1 MSDEKTDILIKS
13 ALEGD
18 MRSFEELIYQYEK
31 KVYNV
36 ALRVFKNPEDAKDI
50 SQDVFIKIY
59 KNLNKFDNKSSFSTW
74 LYRITT
80 NTCIDE
86 LRKRKGRE
94 TISIDNDIEDDEG
107 SFKRE
112 FADNEP
118 TPEEKVISKEGES
131 EIIKSMNTLSDEH
144 RTIIVMRDIEGLS
157 YTEISEAIGIS
168 IGTVKS
174 RISRARLQ
182 LKNIIL
188 KNREQKDFQIVN
200 INERRAR

>member
-13 ALEGD
+13 ALKGD
-18 MRSFEELIYQYEK
+18 MQSFEELMYQYEK

-59 KNLNKFDNKSSFSTW
+59 KNLDKFDNKSSFSTW

-86 LRKRKGRE
+86 LRKRKGKE

-107 SFKRE
+107 NFKRE

-157 YTEISEAIGIS
+157 YTEISEIIGVS

-188 KNREQKDFQIVN
+188 KREQKDFNLVN
-200 INERRAR
+200 MNERRAR

>member
-13 ALEGD
+13 ALKGD
-18 MRSFEELIYQYEK
+18 MQSFEELMYQYEK

-59 KNLNKFDNKSSFSTW
+59 KNLDKFDNKSSFSTW
-74 LYRITT
+74 IYRITT

-86 LRKRKGRE
+86 LRKRKGKE
-94 TISIDNDIEDDEG
+94 TVSIDNDIEDDEG
-107 SFKRE
+107 RFKRE

-157 YTEISEAIGIS
+157 YTEISEIIGVS

-188 KNREQKDFQIVN
+188 KREQKDFKVVN
-200 INERRAR
+200 INERRVK

>member
-18 MRSFEELIYQYEK
+18 MQSFEELIYQYEK

-59 KNLNKFDNKSSFSTW
+59 KNLDKFDNKSSFSTW

-86 LRKRKGRE
+86 LRKRKGKE
-94 TISIDNDIEDDEG
+94 TVSIDNDIEDDEG
-107 SFKRE
+107 KFKRE

-144 RTIIVMRDIEGLS
+144 RTIIVMRDIQGLS
-157 YTEISEAIGIS
+157 YTEISEIIGVS

-188 KNREQKDFQIVN
+188 KREQKDFNLVN

>member
-13 ALEGD
+13 ALKGD
-18 MRSFEELIYQYEK
+18 MQSFEELIYQYEK

-59 KNLNKFDNKSSFSTW
+59 KNLDKFDNKSSFSTW
-74 LYRITT
+74 IYRITT

-86 LRKRKGRE
+86 LRKRKGKE
-94 TISIDNDIEDDEG
+94 TVSIDNDIEDDEG
-107 SFKRE
+107 RFKRE

-157 YTEISEAIGIS
+157 YTEISEIIGVS

-188 KNREQKDFQIVN
+188 KREQKDFKVVN
-200 INERRAR
+200 INERRVK

>member
-13 ALEGD
+13 ALKGD
-18 MRSFEELIYQYEK
+18 MQSFEELIYQYEK

-59 KNLNKFDNKSSFSTW
+59 KNLDKFDNKSSFSTW
-74 LYRITT
+74 IYRITT

-86 LRKRKGRE
+86 LRKRKGKE
-94 TISIDNDIEDDEG
+94 TVSINNDIEDDEG
-107 SFKRE
+107 RFKRE

-157 YTEISEAIGIS
+157 YTEISEIIGVS

-188 KNREQKDFQIVN
+188 KREQKDFKVVN
-200 INERRAR
+200 IDERRVK

>member
-13 ALEGD
+13 ALKGD
-18 MRSFEELIYQYEK
+18 MQSFEELIYQYEK

-59 KNLNKFDNKSSFSTW
+59 KNLDKFDNKSSFSTW
-74 LYRITT
+74 IYRITT

-86 LRKRKGRE
+86 LRKRKGKE
-94 TISIDNDIEDDEG
+94 TVSIDNDIEDDEG
-107 SFKRE
+107 RFKRE

-157 YTEISEAIGIS
+157 YTEISEIIGVS

-188 KNREQKDFQIVN
+188 KREQKDFKVVN
-200 INERRAR
+200 IDERRVK

>member
-13 ALEGD
+13 ALKGD
-18 MRSFEELIYQYEK
+18 MQSFEELMYQYEK

-59 KNLNKFDNKSSFSTW
+59 KNLDKFDNKSSFSTW
-74 LYRITT
+74 IYRITT

-86 LRKRKGRE
+86 LRKRKGKE
-94 TISIDNDIEDDEG
+94 TVSIDNDNEYDEG
-107 SFKRE
+107 RFKRE

-157 YTEISEAIGIS
+157 YTEISEIIGVS

-188 KNREQKDFQIVN
+188 KREQKDFKVVN
-200 INERRAR
+200 INERRVK

>member
-188 KNREQKDFQIVN
+188 KNREQKYFQIVN